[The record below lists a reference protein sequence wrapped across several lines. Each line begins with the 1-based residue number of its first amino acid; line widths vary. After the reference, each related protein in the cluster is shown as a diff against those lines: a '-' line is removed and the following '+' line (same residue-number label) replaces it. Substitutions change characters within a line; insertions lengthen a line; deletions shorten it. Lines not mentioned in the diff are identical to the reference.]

1 MPNTG
6 LFIKDIAIC
15 SAIYAVIYFFQN
27 YFVFNKIV
35 AKNICQDEL
44 MPLYQLKS
52 YVYGCLADVKSVL
65 ICAVVIDICG
75 GGFLFENS
83 FSSFVYGIL
92 YSVLWVLASPAY
104 FDVISILL
112 MLIPILIST
121 VLRFIFYYFIVF
133 KEVEFNS
140 NRKYKSILRIA
151 ISSAPYYF
159 LFPMVLVLML
169 FKLM

>member
-1 MPNTG
+1 MSSITQ
-6 LFIKDIAIC
+6 LLSDIAIC
-15 SAIYAVIYFFQN
+15 SVIYAVIYFFQN
-27 YFVFNKIV
+27 YLV
-35 AKNICQDEL
+35 
-44 MPLYQLKS
+44 LKKFGKK
-52 YVYGCLADVKSVL
+52 YLAEDLATVHIKAYAYGCLADVISIL
-65 ICAVVIDICG
+65 LCAIVCDICS
-75 GGFLFENS
+75 GGFLFESS
-83 FSSFVYGIL
+83 FITFVYGIL
-92 YSVLWVLASPAY
+92 YNVLWILVSPA
-104 FDVISILL
+104 FFNLVSILL
-112 MLIPILIST
+112 MLIPILVSA